1 MREGHYPG
9 MAVYRRPIRAL
20 VNLAV
25 PALALGA
32 WAGAAFLTTPLRAQ
46 NTVPPPAAA
55 PSANDPSA
63 ATTAPVRPRGTKLML
78 TDGSYQL
85 VREYRIDGDRVRYYS
100 LDSSQ
105 WEQIPASMVDWGAT
119 KKVAAEEAER
129 DAALL
134 TKVHKT
140 EVARTAL
147 PLDIDA
153 SLEVAPGL
161 FLPDGDNLW
170 VYDGNKTLLALPQAE
185 TDSRLSKGHL
195 IEQVMVPIPII
206 PTRHSISI
214 HGARAKLR
222 INQTQPEFYMRVSG
236 RRQPE
241 LVLIRAK
248 PHGESRH
255 IENLDQIF
263 DTSDEKRDSVPIQR
277 WEVAGGVFRFTLGQA
292 LGPGEYAIAERVEDE
307 GASLYVW
314 DFGVDEP
321 SAKSTAK

>member
-1 MREGHYPG
+1 
-9 MAVYRRPIRAL
+9 MAVYRRPIRAP
-20 VNLAV
+20 VNLAAL
-25 PALALGA
+25 ALALGA
-32 WAGAAFLTTPLRAQ
+32 LAGAAFLTAPLRAQ
-46 NTVPPPAAA
+46 NTVPAPAASS
-55 PSANDPSA
+55 SASGQSA
-63 ATTAPVRPRGTKLML
+63 GATAPVRPRGTKLML
-78 TDGSYQL
+78 ADGSYQL
-85 VREYRIDGDRVRYYS
+85 VREYQIDGDRVRYYS

-105 WEQIPASMVDWGAT
+105 WEQIPASMVDWNAT
-119 KKVAAEEAER
+119 KRVAAEEADR

-134 TKVHKT
+134 ARAHKT
-140 EVARTAL
+140 EVARTAS

-153 SLEVAPGL
+153 SLEVAPGI

-170 VYDGNKTLLALPQAE
+170 VYDGNKTLLVLPQAE
-185 TDSRLSKGHL
+185 TDSKLSKGHL

-222 INQTQPEFYMRVSG
+222 INQPQPEFYLRVSG
-236 RRQPE
+236 RGQPE

-248 PHGESRH
+248 PHGDSRH

-263 DTSDEKRDSVPIQR
+263 DISDEKRDSVPIQR

-292 LGPGEYAIAERVEDE
+292 LEPGEYAIAERVEDE
-307 GASLYVW
+307 GAGLYVW
-314 DFGVDEP
+314 DFALDDP